1 MSEAPGGEKSFAPTE
16 KRLREAAK
24 NGDVIRSRETATAA
38 AIAIGAVWL
47 LVAGPWLL
55 GQLEETLR
63 SSFTWDRASLE
74 DFTPGRMLM
83 AIVMGA
89 MPPVFVL
96 GMGVILVSVVSQLG
110 FGQGRWMMGNLAP
123 KAQRINP
130 AAGLKRMFGPS
141 GWIEMAKGLA
151 KVGLLGT
158 IAWVWSSDRIA
169 SFAKLG
175 RGDLVGQLS
184 WAWDAMIMLLFW
196 LAAGLF
202 LIAFFDLPVQ
212 IFRRMTRLKMTLQE
226 VRDEHKEQEGAPEK
240 KAAIKERQRKIAMGG
255 LVPAMKEATFVI
267 TNPTHFSVA
276 LCYDPEKAD
285 APIVVAKG
293 RGEKAMAIRELAA
306 EYAVPMLEYPALARS
321 VFYTTRERQVIRE
334 EHYVAVAAILA
345 FVFAIKR
352 GEQRPAPDVS
362 VPITLRFDA
371 DGRLDPA
378 SVS

>member
-352 GEQRPAPDVS
+352 GEKRPAPDVS